1 MATLAPLGSDA
12 VAVAD
17 KQQPAGQQQQQQPN
31 SSTYEVSDPA
41 FSSIIDASVPVRVVA
56 ERGYEFAH
64 EAPVYLEKQNKVRH
78 LAAGPKCSCSSN
90 SSSSSSSKWQ
100 RVLNTPHATVW
111 LPGQRSFQV
120 TLHKELSGDRA
131 ALHCRAC
138 NSTSS

>member
-17 KQQPAGQQQQQQPN
+17 KQQPAGQQQQQQPPN
-31 SSTYEVSDPA
+31 SSTYEVLDPA

-78 LAAGPKCSCSSN
+78 LAAGQKCSCSSN
-90 SSSSSSSKWQ
+90 SSTSKWQ
-100 RVLNTPHATVW
+100 RVLNTPHVVASQQ
-111 LPGQRSFQV
+111 PGQRSFQV